1 MQNRDIRFLP
11 VLALTAAVAS
21 ANVAASETDELRAEM
36 QALKQQLAALADAVE
51 SAPQDTHE
59 SRVSL
64 GGYGE
69 MHLNLNNG
77 EDNEIDFHRFVL
89 FLGAELSESTR
100 FFAELELE
108 HSLAGDGKP
117 GEIELEQAY
126 LEQDI
131 RPGMRAKAGL
141 FLLPVG
147 LLNETHEPE
156 TFYGVERNNVE
167 KNIIPT
173 TWWEGGVAL
182 AGELAPG
189 VNYDLAMH
197 SGLNTADGTIR
208 KGRQKVAEATANK
221 AAYTGRIRYTGVAGM
236 EVGVSAQYQDD
247 LMQGGGEREISASL
261 LEAHVA
267 YANDG
272 FGLKALYAEWNLDKA
287 VNDIRSGASKQNGF
301 YIEPSYRMNNVGV
314 FYRFSGWDNAAG
326 SSSDSDYQRQDIGV
340 NYWLA
345 PTAVLKADYFREELA
360 DDLNATGYNLG
371 VGYSF

>member
-11 VLALTAAVAS
+11 ALALTAAVAS

-51 SAPQDTHE
+51 SAPQDAHQ

-77 EDNEIDFHRFVL
+77 DDNEIDFHRFVL

-182 AGELAPG
+182 TGELAPG

-261 LEAHVA
+261 IEAHVA

-272 FGLKALYAEWNLDKA
+272 FGLKALYAEWSLDKA
-287 VNDIRSGASKQNGF
+287 VNAIRAGASKQNGF

-314 FYRFSGWDNAAG
+314 FYRLSGWDNAAG
-326 SSSDSDYQRQDIGV
+326 NSSDSDYQRQDIGV